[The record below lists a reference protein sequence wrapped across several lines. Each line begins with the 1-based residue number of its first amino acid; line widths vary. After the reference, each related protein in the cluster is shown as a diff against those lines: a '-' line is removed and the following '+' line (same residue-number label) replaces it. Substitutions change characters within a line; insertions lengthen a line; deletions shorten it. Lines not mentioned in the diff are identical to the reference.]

1 MSDPKRFWG
10 PVLTLTVLFCALA
23 AVACGVV
30 PGVRAGSI
38 PAIGGLVWHVLGVI
52 QLLVTNV
59 YGPVAARV
67 GEATAPALG
76 IAVQVALTGLS
87 ALLLAIAIWYPF
99 YLVRQ
104 RSRQAAKTADA
115 PASSSE

>member
-30 PGVRAGSI
+30 PGVREGSI
-38 PAIGGLVWHVLGVI
+38 PAIGGLVWHVLGAI

-67 GEATAPALG
+67 GEATAPGLG
-76 IAVQVALTGLS
+76 VAVQVVLTGLS
-87 ALLLAIAIWYPF
+87 AFLLSIAIWYPF
-99 YLVRQ
+99 YLVRR
-104 RSRQAAKTADA
+104 RSHQAARAADT
-115 PASSSE
+115 PASSPQ

>member
-10 PVLTLTVLFCALA
+10 PVLSLTVLFCTLA
-23 AVACGVV
+23 AIACWVV
-30 PGVRAGSI
+30 PGVREGSV
-38 PAIGGLVWHVLGVI
+38 PAIGGLVWHVLGAI

-59 YGPVAARV
+59 YGPVSSRL
-67 GEATAPALG
+67 GQATTSALG
-76 IAVQVALTGLS
+76 TAVQVILTVLS

-104 RSRQAAKTADA
+104 RSRHTAASSDA
-115 PASSSE
+115 PASPTK

>member
-10 PVLTLTVLFCALA
+10 PVLTLTVLFCVLA

-38 PAIGGLVWHVLGVI
+38 PAIGGLVWHVLGAI

-67 GEATAPALG
+67 GEATTPGLG
-76 IAVQVALTGLS
+76 VAFQVALSALS
-87 ALLLAIAIWYPF
+87 ALMLAIAIWYPF

-104 RSRQAAKTADA
+104 RSRQAAKVSDA
-115 PASSSE
+115 PASSPQ